1 MKKILI
7 VIFFFISACGYQ
19 PIYKVDKEIT
29 KIKIKDAKFSG
40 DQEISKE
47 VFLKL
52 PFIIEKNDDLNTLI
66 IESRKIISETSK
78 DSKGQATSY
87 RTSLNINLKLTNSEN
102 KTITDKKLKK
112 EFSYDTKKDKFKL
125 KRYQKQIEKDLIDK
139 ISKEII
145 IFLNL

>member
-7 VIFFFISACGYQ
+7 IIFFFISACGYQ
-19 PIYKVDKEIT
+19 PIYIIDKEIS

-52 PFIIEKNDDLNTLI
+52 PFIIENNDDLNTLI

-78 DSKGQATSY
+78 NSKGQATSY
-87 RTSLNINLKLTNSEN
+87 RTSLSINLKITNSEN
-102 KTITDKKLKK
+102 KTITEKKLKK